1 MTLAVKVQ
9 IAAADASLPSQRQ
22 LSDWAL
28 AAWQEEGTRDAE
40 VVVRVTD
47 EAESRRLNH
56 EFRGRDKATN
66 VLSFPFD
73 PVPEIDLN
81 HVGDLVICAPVVARE
96 AAEQGK
102 RTEAHWAHMVVHGML
117 HLQGYD
123 HETDEQAAEMETLET
138 EILTGLCYPAPYAED
153 HDGASDSAEKPG
165 GRG

>member
-1 MTLAVKVQ
+1 MTLAVEVQ

-28 AAWQEEGTRDAE
+28 AAWQEEGVRDAE

-56 EFRGRDKATN
+56 EFRGRDNATN

-73 PVPEIDLN
+73 PVPEIDLD

-96 AAEQGK
+96 AVEQGK
-102 RTEAHWAHMVVHGML
+102 QADAHWAHMVVHGML

-138 EILTGLCYPAPYAED
+138 QVLTGLGYPAPYAEER
-153 HDGASDSAEKPG
+153 GASGTSEKSG

>member
-1 MTLAVKVQ
+1 MTLAVEVQ

-28 AAWQEEGTRDAE
+28 AAWQEEGVRDAE

-56 EFRGRDKATN
+56 EFRGRDNATN

-81 HVGDLVICAPVVARE
+81 HVGDLVICAPVVVRE
-96 AAEQGK
+96 AVEQGK
-102 RTEAHWAHMVVHGML
+102 QADAHWAHMVVHGML

-138 EILTGLCYPAPYAED
+138 QVLTGLGYPAPYAEER
-153 HDGASDSAEKPG
+153 GASGTSEKSG

>member
-1 MTLAVKVQ
+1 MTLAVEVQ

-28 AAWQEEGTRDAE
+28 AAWQEEGVRDAE

-56 EFRGRDKATN
+56 EFRGRDNATN

-96 AAEQGK
+96 AVEQGK
-102 RTEAHWAHMVVHGML
+102 QADAHWAHMVVHGML

-138 EILTGLCYPAPYAED
+138 QVLTGLGYPAPYAEER
-153 HDGASDSAEKPG
+153 GASGSSEKSG

>member
-1 MTLAVKVQ
+1 MTLAVEVQ

-28 AAWQEEGTRDAE
+28 AAWQEEGVRDAE

-56 EFRGRDKATN
+56 EFRGRDNATN

-96 AAEQGK
+96 AVEQGK
-102 RTEAHWAHMVVHGML
+102 QADAHWAHMVVHGML

-138 EILTGLCYPAPYAED
+138 QVLTGLGYPAPYAEE
-153 HDGASDSAEKPG
+153 HGASGMSEKTG

>member
-1 MTLAVKVQ
+1 MTLAVEVQ

-28 AAWQEEGTRDAE
+28 AAWQEEGVRDAE

-96 AAEQGK
+96 AVEQGK
-102 RTEAHWAHMVVHGML
+102 QADAHWAHMVVHGML

-138 EILTGLCYPAPYAED
+138 QVLTGLGYPAPYAEER
-153 HDGASDSAEKPG
+153 GASGTSEKSG

>member
-1 MTLAVKVQ
+1 MTLAVEVQ

-28 AAWQEEGTRDAE
+28 AAWQEEGVRDAE

-73 PVPEIDLN
+73 PVPEIDLD

-96 AAEQGK
+96 AVEQGK
-102 RTEAHWAHMVVHGML
+102 QADAHWAHMVVHGML

-138 EILTGLCYPAPYAED
+138 QVLTGLGYPAPYAEER
-153 HDGASDSAEKPG
+153 GASGTSEKSG

>member
-1 MTLAVKVQ
+1 MTLGVEVQ

-96 AAEQGK
+96 AVEQGK
-102 RTEAHWAHMVVHGML
+102 QAEAHWAHMVVHGML

-123 HETDEQAAEMETLET
+123 HETDEQAVEMETLET
-138 EILTGLCYPAPYAED
+138 EVLTGLGYPAPYAEE
-153 HDGASDSAEKPG
+153 HGASGTSEKSG

>member
-1 MTLAVKVQ
+1 MTLAVEVQ

-28 AAWQEEGTRDAE
+28 AAWQEEGVRDAE

-56 EFRGRDKATN
+56 EFRGRDNATN

-96 AAEQGK
+96 AVEQGK
-102 RTEAHWAHMVVHGML
+102 QADAHWAHMVVHGML

-123 HETDEQAAEMETLET
+123 HETDEQAAE
-138 EILTGLCYPAPYAED
+138 
-153 HDGASDSAEKPG
+153 
-165 GRG
+165 RR

>member
-1 MTLAVKVQ
+1 MTLAVEVQ

-28 AAWQEEGTRDAE
+28 AAWQEEGVRDAE

-66 VLSFPFD
+66 VLSFLFD

-96 AAEQGK
+96 AVEQGK
-102 RTEAHWAHMVVHGML
+102 QADAHWAHMVVHGML

-138 EILTGLCYPAPYAED
+138 QVLTGLGYPAPYAEER
-153 HDGASDSAEKPG
+153 GASGTSEKSG

>member
-1 MTLAVKVQ
+1 MTLAVEVQ

-28 AAWQEEGTRDAE
+28 AAWQDGARDAE

-56 EFRGRDKATN
+56 EFRGRDRATN

-81 HVGDLVICAPVVARE
+81 HVGDLVICAPVVACE

-102 RTEAHWAHMVVHGML
+102 QAAAHWAHMVVHGML

-123 HETDEQAAEMETLET
+123 HKTDEQAAEMEDLEKK
-138 EILTGLCYPAPYAED
+138 ILTGLGYPAPYAED
-153 HDGASDSAEKPG
+153 HDGASGTAKKKPD
-165 GRG
+165 GRR